1 MENEKE
7 HKEFV
12 EDLVLNLIDV
22 LSRHEE
28 YYKVA
33 LGFDTAIDLGDGR
46 ILTLTVTQDNYGW
59 Q

>member
-1 MENEKE
+1 MENEEE

-28 YYKVA
+28 YYNVA

-46 ILTLTVTQDNYGW
+46 ILTLTITQDNHGW

>member
-1 MENEKE
+1 MDNEKE
-7 HKEFV
+7 HTEFV

-33 LGFDTAIDLGDGR
+33 LGIDTAIDLGDGR